1 MVLKVAGGG
10 GGTSGAVAYQG
21 TWNASTNVP
30 TLTSSVGTKG
40 YYYLVS
46 TPGNT
51 NLNGITTWNSGDWA
65 VFDGTVWERV
75 IGGTP
80 STSFTLGNTLVTLGS
95 TTTNVG
101 NLGLANTNITSVAS
115 TFPNSYLANSAITI
129 NSIVANLGSS
139 VTITAAPSGT
149 AGGDLTGSYP
159 SPSLNTSGVAA
170 GIYGNASTV
179 AQVTVDAKG
188 RVTTAA
194 NVAISVAN
202 TAITGGNITIGN
214 TTIGLGNTATTVGNL
229 TLTNV
234 TIPNGTMNVTI
245 VNSTA
250 NTTANATFA
259 TSSLPL
265 VPAGYIVTN
274 LNGTL
279 VKVPYYAV

>member
-1 MVLKVAGGG
+1 MVLKVVSSATGGG
-10 GGTSGAVAYQG
+10 GGNGTVTQVQG
-21 TWNASTNVP
+21 N
-30 TLTSSVGTKG
+30 GT
-40 YYYLVS
+40 V
-46 TPGNT
+46 
-51 NLNGITTWNSGDWA
+51 NGITLTGNVTTSGNL
-65 VFDGTVWERV
+65 TL
-75 IGGTP
+75 GGTL
-80 STSFTLGNTLVTLGS
+80 SNIANNQLINS
-95 TTTNVG
+95 NV
-101 NLGLANTNITSVAS
+101 
-115 TFPNSYLANSAITI
+115 TI
-129 NSIVANLGSS
+129 NGSVANLGQT

-170 GIYGNASTV
+170 GIYGNATTV

-202 TAITGGNITIGN
+202 TAIT
-214 TTIGLGNTATTVGNL
+214 
-229 TLTNV
+229 TNV
-234 TIPNGTMNVTI
+234 TIPSGTMNVTI